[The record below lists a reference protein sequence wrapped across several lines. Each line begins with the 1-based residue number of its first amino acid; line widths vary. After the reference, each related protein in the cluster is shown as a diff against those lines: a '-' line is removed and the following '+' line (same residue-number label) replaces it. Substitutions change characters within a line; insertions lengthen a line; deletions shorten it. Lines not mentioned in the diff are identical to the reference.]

1 MSLGKLWCVSFMD
14 FFLSFSFFFLSLSF
28 FPQFFYKEGAL
39 HFTSYAIT
47 HDIFLLVHDCSVG
60 VTWSNTPQLK
70 LRSVQWFTPWS
81 IPQFSNLTFN
91 LMKVFIY
98 IEFKMREHFDIFR
111 EGEKYF
117 SVHTFIPKN
126 TSKWTS
132 YAVNSKLL
140 VNILYHVLQKTFDG
154 SKHSNLHLGKNI
166 HKICQETLSVSRSN
180 SFPRAKL
187 DENCELCLYII
198 PRISKHFRP
207 GLSQTTPLCQQSMIH
222 E

>member
-1 MSLGKLWCVSFMD
+1 M
-14 FFLSFSFFFLSLSF
+14 
-28 FPQFFYKEGAL
+28 
-39 HFTSYAIT
+39 
-47 HDIFLLVHDCSVG
+47 HDCSVG

-70 LRSVQWFTPWS
+70 LRSVQWFTPWN

-98 IEFKMREHFDIFR
+98 IEFKMREHFDIFK

-132 YAVNSKLL
+132 HAVNSKLL
-140 VNILYHVLQKTFDG
+140 ANILYRVLQKTFDG

-166 HKICQETLSVSRSN
+166 HKICQETLPVSRSN

-187 DENCELCLYII
+187 DENGELCLYII
-198 PRISKHFRP
+198 HRISKHFRP
-207 GLSQTTPLCQQSMIH
+207 GFSQLPPSANSPWFKNSPSTVIDNCRQRNKCPKRLHWPHDQERVNQN
-222 E
+222 

>member
-1 MSLGKLWCVSFMD
+1 MC
-14 FFLSFSFFFLSLSF
+14 FFHGFLSLFLFLLSF
-28 FPQFFYKEGAL
+28 FIIFPQFFNKEGAL
-39 HFTSYAIT
+39 YFTSYAIT

-70 LRSVQWFTPWS
+70 LRSVQWFTPWN

-98 IEFKMREHFDIFR
+98 IEFKMREHFDIFK

-132 YAVNSKLL
+132 HAVNSKLL
-140 VNILYHVLQKTFDG
+140 ANILYRVLQKTFDG

-166 HKICQETLSVSRSN
+166 HKICQETLPVSRSN

-187 DENCELCLYII
+187 DENGELCLYII
-198 PRISKHFRP
+198 HRIS
-207 GLSQTTPLCQQSMIH
+207 
-222 E
+222 

>member
-1 MSLGKLWCVSFMD
+1 MC
-14 FFLSFSFFFLSLSF
+14 FFHGFLSLFLFLLSF
-28 FPQFFYKEGAL
+28 FIIFPQFFYKEGAL
-39 HFTSYAIT
+39 YFISYAIT

-70 LRSVQWFTPWS
+70 LRSVHWFTPWN

-91 LMKVFIY
+91 LMKDFIY

-111 EGEKYF
+111 EEEKYF
-117 SVHTFIPKN
+117 SVHTFIPEN
-126 TSKWTS
+126 TLKQTS
-132 YAVNSKLL
+132 HAVNSKLL
-140 VNILYHVLQKTFDG
+140 VNILYRVLQKTFDG

-166 HKICQETLSVSRSN
+166 HKICHETLSVSRSN
-180 SFPRAKL
+180 SFPMPKL

-198 PRISKHFRP
+198 HRISKHFRP
-207 GLSQTTPLCQQSMIH
+207 GLSQTTSLCQQSMIH

>member
-1 MSLGKLWCVSFMD
+1 MCFFHG
-14 FFLSFSFFFLSLSF
+14 FLSWISFSLSLSSF
-28 FPQFFYKEGAL
+28 FLYHFSQFFYKEGAL

-70 LRSVQWFTPWS
+70 LRSVQWFTPWN

-111 EGEKYF
+111 EEEKYF
-117 SVHTFIPKN
+117 SVHTFILKN

-132 YAVNSKLL
+132 HAVNSKLL
-140 VNILYHVLQKTFDG
+140 VNILYRVLQKTFDG

-166 HKICQETLSVSRSN
+166 HKNLSGDITC
-180 SFPRAKL
+180 FKKQQF
-187 DENCELCLYII
+187 
-198 PRISKHFRP
+198 SK
-207 GLSQTTPLCQQSMIH
+207 S
-222 E
+222 

>member
-1 MSLGKLWCVSFMD
+1 MSLGKLWCVSLMCF
-14 FFLSFSFFFLSLSF
+14 FHGFLSWISFSLSLSSF
-28 FPQFFYKEGAL
+28 FLYHFSQFFYKEGAL

-70 LRSVQWFTPWS
+70 LRSVQWFTPWN

-111 EGEKYF
+111 EEEKYF
-117 SVHTFIPKN
+117 SVSYIHTKEHL
-126 TSKWTS
+126 K
-132 YAVNSKLL
+132 
-140 VNILYHVLQKTFDG
+140 VNIPC
-154 SKHSNLHLGKNI
+154 SKQQAVG
-166 HKICQETLSVSRSN
+166 
-180 SFPRAKL
+180 
-187 DENCELCLYII
+187 
-198 PRISKHFRP
+198 KHFVP
-207 GLSQTTPLCQQSMIH
+207 CVAENIWW

>member
-1 MSLGKLWCVSFMD
+1 M
-14 FFLSFSFFFLSLSF
+14 
-28 FPQFFYKEGAL
+28 
-39 HFTSYAIT
+39 
-47 HDIFLLVHDCSVG
+47 HDCSVG

-70 LRSVQWFTPWS
+70 LRSVQWFTPWN

-98 IEFKMREHFDIFR
+98 IEFKMREHFDIFK
-111 EGEKYF
+111 EGEKHF

-132 YAVNSKLL
+132 HAVNSKLL
-140 VNILYHVLQKTFDG
+140 ANILYRVLQKTFDG

-166 HKICQETLSVSRSN
+166 HKICQETLPVSRSN

-187 DENCELCLYII
+187 DENGELCLYII
-198 PRISKHFRP
+198 HRISKHFRP
-207 GLSQTTPLCQQSMIH
+207 GFSQLPPSANSPWFKNSPSTVIDNCRQRNKCPKRLHWPHDQERVNQN
-222 E
+222 